1 VAFGK
6 ISLKGRAL
14 RYLSGREH
22 SRAELRRKL
31 QPYEEEPGSLD
42 ATLDELTEKGFL
54 SDARYVDSVL
64 NRRAGRLGGARIRQE
79 LQQRGVAP
87 EAVAE
92 AVSRLRGSEL
102 QRAMDVWRRR
112 FDAPPA
118 DAAERGRQGRFLM
131 ARGFGSDVVRKVL
144 SGAAQVADEDGG
156 PDAASGAGSGFDSGS
171 VSGSGFSGDAADSGG
186 IGETGFRG

>member
-31 QPYEEEPGSLD
+31 APFEEEPGSLD

-64 NRRAGRLGGARIRQE
+64 NRRAGRRGGARIRQE
-79 LQQRGVAP
+79 LQQHGVAP

-92 AVSRLRGSEL
+92 AVSRLRDTEL
-102 QRAMDVWRRR
+102 ARACEVWRRR
-112 FDAPPA
+112 FEAPPA

-131 ARGFGSDVVRKVL
+131 ARGFGSEVVRKVL
-144 SGAAQVADEDGG
+144 A
-156 PDAASGAGSGFDSGS
+156 GAGQLPDESDLDG
-171 VSGSGFSGDAADSGG
+171 
-186 IGETGFRG
+186 